1 MDLEHLAARGGKR
14 HLDPYLT
21 SHTKNNLR
29 WIPESNVK
37 SKTVSFL
44 GEHTGCYL
52 SDEADLPHLPPQI
65 LTNRKTL

>member
-1 MDLEHLAARGGKR
+1 MHIWTIRQKCQGNSTGEKKVFSTMDLEHLAARGGKR

-37 SKTVSFL
+37 SKTV
-44 GEHTGCYL
+44 
-52 SDEADLPHLPPQI
+52 
-65 LTNRKTL
+65 